1 MESESVVDDILKL
14 TTGLPFEQLFEGDDD
29 MYTHFSGDVSLEEII
44 DFNIQVT
51 DPDVAKDVNHEDLSN
66 VDWETVDW
74 EHVAANWQEDEL
86 DPPSIKKSILDD
98 DQTQA
103 NNKRRRL
110 NELERLT
117 KYSWQRL
124 PLNVKAHKEGKR
136 VRYKYVHA
144 DGSTVTSLRAAL
156 EKCGK

>member
-1 MESESVVDDILKL
+1 MESESVVDDIFKL
-14 TTGLPFEQLFEGDDD
+14 AAGLPFEQLFEGDDD
-29 MYTHFSGDVSLEEII
+29 MCTHFSGDVSLEEII

-51 DPDVAKDVNHEDLSN
+51 DRDVAKDVNHDDLSN

-86 DPPSIKKSILDD
+86 DPPLINKSILDD
-98 DQTQA
+98 DQTQT

-110 NELERLT
+110 NEVERLT

-124 PLNVKAHKEGKR
+124 PLNVEPHKQGKR
-136 VRYKYVHA
+136 MRYKYVHA
-144 DGSTVTSLRAAL
+144 DGSTATSLRAAL

>member
-1 MESESVVDDILKL
+1 MESESVDDDILEL
-14 TTGLPFEQLFEGDDD
+14 AAGLPFEQLFEGDDD

-44 DFNIQVT
+44 DLNIQIT
-51 DPDVAKDVNHEDLSN
+51 GPDVVNHDDLSN
-66 VDWETVDW
+66 VDWEKVDW
-74 EHVAANWQEDEL
+74 EYVAANWQEDEL
-86 DPPSIKKSILDD
+86 DPPSINKSILDD
-98 DQTQA
+98 DRSQT
-103 NNKRRRL
+103 NKRRRV
-110 NELERLT
+110 NEEERLH

-124 PLNVKAHKEGKR
+124 PLNVEGKR